1 MCQGFLCFIFWNGSR
16 SQSEKRY
23 LSEERTELS
32 QTTGKATI
40 SPEHISGQGG
50 PAFPYL
56 SVPMNISLRSAETQN
71 RMGAGIYIPT
81 GDDPIQDYTLHQIYG
96 VLIFNF
102 GGSSSGQVAFHSF
115 PLSFFSRPDI
125 EGTVV
130 LNIPLTVY
138 QLQQIEGQRTGD
150 VSLKFDFTFEFAK
163 HYPIP
168 RKQPSS
174 PIEQFETNFFSMTVN
189 VPRSIWIDRVLPGLG
204 YGKIHLVEV
213 PTPEKAIGET
223 IARAV
228 EDFQHAQE
236 QMLQGEYN
244 NVLGYCRDALERL
257 SNAIRYGGEKE
268 TPSFAEKIDYLLT
281 VLPGTPTGA
290 RRTHLARLLKDLY
303 GLTSMPEHPSPPHF
317 TRDDAEMA
325 ILNTIAVLSYM
336 GKFLS
341 REREASQAGV
351 RESMVATS

>member
-1 MCQGFLCFIFWNGSR
+1 
-16 SQSEKRY
+16 
-23 LSEERTELS
+23 
-32 QTTGKATI
+32 
-40 SPEHISGQGG
+40 
-50 PAFPYL
+50 
-56 SVPMNISLRSAETQN
+56 
-71 RMGAGIYIPT
+71 MGTGIYIPT
-81 GDDPIQDYTLHQIYG
+81 GDDTIQDYTLHQIYG
-96 VLIFNF
+96 TLIFNL

-125 EGTVV
+125 EGQVV

-138 QLQQIEGQRTGD
+138 QLQQIESQRTGD
-150 VSLKFDFTFEFAK
+150 ISLKFDFTFEFAK

-189 VPRSIWIDRVLPGLG
+189 VPRSTWIDKVLPGLG

-228 EDFQHAQE
+228 EDFQRAQE
-236 QMLQGEYN
+236 QMLQGDYN

-257 SNAIRYGGEKE
+257 SNARKYGGEKE
-268 TPSFAEKIDYLLT
+268 NPSFAEKIDYLLT

-341 REREASQAGV
+341 REQEASNQVGAW
-351 RESMVATS
+351 ESEVTAS

>member
-1 MCQGFLCFIFWNGSR
+1 MTETQF
-16 SQSEKRY
+16 QP
-23 LSEERTELS
+23 RTTS
-32 QTTGKATI
+32 WPIGKATI

-56 SVPMNISLRSAETQN
+56 SVPVNITLQSAETRN
-71 RMGAGIYIPT
+71 SMGQGVYIPT

-96 VLIFNF
+96 TLIFNL
-102 GGSSSGQVAFHSF
+102 GGSSSGQVTFHSF

-125 EGTVV
+125 QGTVV
-130 LNIPLTVY
+130 LTIPLTVY
-138 QLQQIEGQRTGD
+138 QLQQIESQRSGD
-150 VSLKFDFTFEFAK
+150 ISLKFDFTFEFAK
-163 HYPIP
+163 HYSVP
-168 RKQPSS
+168 RKQPAS

-189 VPRSIWIDRVLPGLG
+189 VPRSTWIDKVLPGLG

-213 PTPEKAIGET
+213 PTAQKAIGDT
-223 IARAV
+223 ITRAM

-236 QMLQGEYN
+236 QMLQGDYN

-257 SNAIRYGGEKE
+257 SNARKYEGEKE
-268 TPSFAEKIDYLLT
+268 NPSFSEKIEFLLT
-281 VLPGTPTGA
+281 VLPGAPTGV

-341 REREASQAGV
+341 REQEAAKLAGAQ
-351 RESMVATS
+351 ESAVVAS

>member
-1 MCQGFLCFIFWNGSR
+1 MTEMQFRPRTTSWNI
-16 SQSEKRY
+16 
-23 LSEERTELS
+23 
-32 QTTGKATI
+32 GKATI

-56 SVPMNISLRSAETQN
+56 SVPVNITLQSAETQN
-71 RMGAGIYIPT
+71 RIGQGVYIPT

-96 VLIFNF
+96 TLLFN
-102 GGSSSGQVAFHSF
+102 SSGPVAFHSF
-115 PLSFFSRPDI
+115 PLSFFSRPSI
-125 EGTVV
+125 EGQVV
-130 LNIPLTVY
+130 LTIPLTVY
-138 QLQQIEGQRTGD
+138 QLQQIESQRTGD
-150 VSLKFDFTFEFAK
+150 ISLKFDFTFEFAK

-168 RKQPSS
+168 RKEPSS

-204 YGKIHLVEV
+204 YGKIHLVEI
-213 PTPEKAIGET
+213 PTPEKAIGDT

-236 QMLQGEYN
+236 QMLQGDYN
-244 NVLGYCRDALERL
+244 HVLGYCRDALERL
-257 SNAIRYGGEKE
+257 SNARRYDGEKDN
-268 TPSFAEKIDYLLT
+268 PSFADKIDFLLT
-281 VLPGTPTGA
+281 VLPGAPTGA

-336 GKFLS
+336 GKLLA
-341 REREASQAGV
+341 REQEASNQAGAQ
-351 RESMVATS
+351 EGVAAAS

>member
-1 MCQGFLCFIFWNGSR
+1 MTVAQFR
-16 SQSEKRY
+16 P
-23 LSEERTELS
+23 
-32 QTTGKATI
+32 QTTSWNIGTATI

-56 SVPMNISLRSAETQN
+56 SVLVNISLQSAETQN
-71 RMGAGIYIPT
+71 RMGAGVYIPT

-96 VLIFNF
+96 TLIFNL
-102 GGSSSGQVAFHSF
+102 GGSSSGQIAFHSF

-125 EGTVV
+125 EGQVV

-138 QLQQIEGQRTGD
+138 QLQQIESQRTGD
-150 VSLKFDFTFEFAK
+150 ISLKFDFTFEFAK

-168 RKQPSS
+168 RKQQSS
-174 PIEQFETNFFSMTVN
+174 PIERFETNFFSMTVN
-189 VPRSIWIDRVLPGLG
+189 VPRSTWIDKVLPGLG

-213 PTPEKAIGET
+213 PTPEKAIGDT
-223 IARAV
+223 IVRV
-228 EDFQHAQE
+228 MEDFQRAQE
-236 QMLQGEYN
+236 QMLQGNYN

-257 SNAIRYGGEKE
+257 SNARKYGGERE
-268 TPSFAEKIDYLLT
+268 NPSFAEKIDYLLT
-281 VLPGTPTGA
+281 VLPGTPTGV

-325 ILNTIAVLSYM
+325 ILNTIAVLSYI

-341 REREASQAGV
+341 REQEASNQAGA
-351 RESMVATS
+351 RESVGAAS